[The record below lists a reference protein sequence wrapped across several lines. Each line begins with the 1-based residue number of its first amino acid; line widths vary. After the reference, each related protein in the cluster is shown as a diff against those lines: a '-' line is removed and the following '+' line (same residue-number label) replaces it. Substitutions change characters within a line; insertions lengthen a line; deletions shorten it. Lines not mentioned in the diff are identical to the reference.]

1 MIAVAAAGPSVGAHK
16 IFIQELPLSTPEEL
30 SYKHQCRGSPRS
42 QCKDLLR
49 GFQQDFHTI
58 FSQGF
63 ELDHVR
69 IPRGFHKDLFK
80 SSHKDLYKIMQTPLV
95 TSRCSRQGPPENF
108 TRSSYKDLLRS
119 GSHKILIQEP
129 PNEPVICKLLVQG
142 PLREDFTRIS
152 TRSSVKDLNR
162 IVQGPLRE
170 EVGWISTRAR
180 SCQHLQ

>member
-80 SSHKDLYKIMQTPLV
+80 SSHKDIYKIMQTPLV
-95 TSRCSRQGPPENF
+95 TSGTMFTPGPAREFHKIVLQGPSPE
-108 TRSSYKDLLRS
+108 
-119 GSHKILIQEP
+119 
-129 PNEPVICKLLVQG
+129 
-142 PLREDFTRIS
+142 RIS
-152 TRSSVKDLNR
+152 QDLDTRTP
-162 IVQGPLRE
+162 Q
-170 EVGWISTRAR
+170 
-180 SCQHLQ
+180 

>member
-1 MIAVAAAGPSVGAHK
+1 MRLDMIAVAAAGPSVGAHK

-69 IPRGFHKDLFK
+69 IPRGFRKDLFK

-95 TSRCSRQGPPENF
+95 TSGTMFTPGPAREFHKIVLQGPAPE
-108 TRSSYKDLLRS
+108 
-119 GSHKILIQEP
+119 
-129 PNEPVICKLLVQG
+129 
-142 PLREDFTRIS
+142 RIS
-152 TRSSVKDLNR
+152 QDLDTRTP
-162 IVQGPLRE
+162 Q
-170 EVGWISTRAR
+170 
-180 SCQHLQ
+180 